1 MALIGSP
8 ASFVHIQ
15 SGKSSQC
22 SECLKTIPAHTIALV
37 SHLSGRVFKR
47 VCSDACRETFDD
59 RFWQERVDDRQAKA
73 QRQQ

>member
-22 SECLKTIPAHTIALV
+22 SECLKTIPAQTIASFPIGLV
-37 SHLSGRVFKR
+37 AWSSECFRMRAGRSLTTVSGRSAPMTGR
-47 VCSDACRETFDD
+47 R
-59 RFWQERVDDRQAKA
+59 KA
-73 QRQQ
+73 SG